1 MNDLSFSQVDEVKC
15 RVLKIWS
22 QFYVND
28 ILYKQSDFVFLNTF
42 QMKTNRDVYTKED
55 EVLSKF
61 LNVILSE
68 AKKMNFIPP
77 KRSRR

>member
-15 RVLKIWS
+15 RVVKIWS

-42 QMKTNRDVYTKED
+42 QMKTNRNIYTKED

-61 LNVILSE
+61 LNVI
-68 AKKMNFIPP
+68 
-77 KRSRR
+77 